1 MPLYSPPWCLRPPW
15 KPAPSGEPP
24 SRTFRTAVNSL
35 SSRYDS
41 NRACKFRSSLPSD
54 CKVIQDISQFDR
66 SLCVQIKYLAYGPIS
81 GGRLLGPRM
90 IRVLAGVEGLAG
102 RAGSECLMQMGNVT
116 AAPVFQPHV
125 SETSAPCLPH
135 NWANTS
141 IFVSLN

>member
-41 NRACKFRSSLPSD
+41 NRACKFGSSLPSD

-81 GGRLLGPRM
+81 GGEAPWSQNDKS
-90 IRVLAGVEGLAG
+90 AG
-102 RAGSECLMQMGNVT
+102 RRGGVWLAEQGL
-116 AAPVFQPHV
+116 
-125 SETSAPCLPH
+125 SA
-135 NWANTS
+135 
-141 IFVSLN
+141 

>member
-1 MPLYSPPWCLRPPW
+1 MVPQ
-15 KPAPSGEPP
+15 APVEA
-24 SRTFRTAVNSL
+24 RTQRGASLQNIQNSSEL
-35 SSRYDS
+35 TELLSRYDS
-41 NRACKFRSSLPSD
+41 NRACKFGSSLPSD

-66 SLCVQIKYLAYGPIS
+66 SVCVQIKYLAYGPIS
-81 GGRLLGPRM
+81 EGRLLGPGM